1 MLKPSEVKNTLN
13 SLKTVKSNTQ
23 ESLKCP
29 KKTKKDPALQQ
40 TLQITEPVTQKC
52 QVIVLKIRETC
63 HENIRSDVFL
73 N

>member
-29 KKTKKDPALQQ
+29 KKNKKDPARQ
-40 TLQITEPVTQKC
+40 
-52 QVIVLKIRETC
+52 
-63 HENIRSDVFL
+63 
-73 N
+73 